1 MAKSTTDVDNL
12 VINVLTEDQYIQA
25 LNNGEIDTNQLYL
38 TPEKKLIKSIS
49 QSEYDSMKNAG
60 TLDSDILYVTPAED
74 ISDATQSQSGY
85 MSASDKA
92 KLDNIAS
99 GANYYVHPSYTSK
112 SNGFYKVTV
121 DNTGHVSGT
130 TSVSKSDIT
139 TALGYTPPTQN
150 TTYSAASSFD
160 LGLVKIGS
168 NITGASDG
176 TISVTYNNVVNALG
190 YTPSSQNTTY
200 SAATSSTLGLVK
212 IGSNITN
219 SYGTI
224 SLTKSNV
231 TNALGYTPPTSD
243 TNTWRG
249 IQNTL
254 TSDSTSDSLSAA
266 QGKVLKRLVDGKA
279 PASHTHTKSQI
290 TDFPTSM
297 PASDV
302 SAWAKAATKPS
313 YTKAEV
319 GLGNVDNTADV
330 DKSVKFATSAGSAGN
345 GVVTSSVGYDGSPGY
360 VRFDDG
366 VQICWGV
373 GYTGDARGSF
383 SFPQSFLHPPCVMI
397 SGTGAYR
404 YAFYITNNTS
414 SGFDYYRDGS
424 GSTVNPQYAA
434 FGRWK

>member
-176 TISVTYNNVVNALG
+176 TINVTYNNVVNALG

-266 QGKVLKRLVDGKA
+266 QGKVLKGLVDGKA
-279 PASHTHTKSQI
+279 SSYHTH
-290 TDFPTSM
+290 
-297 PASDV
+297 
-302 SAWAKAATKPS
+302 
-313 YTKAEV
+313 YY
-319 GLGNVDNTADV
+319 
-330 DKSVKFATSAGSAGN
+330 AGSSTIGGSADSVNSFTFAAQTSDPGAG
-345 GVVTSSVGYDGSPGY
+345 SSLTTN
-360 VRFDDG
+360 
-366 VQICWGV
+366 QILFI
-373 GYTGDARGSF
+373 Y
-383 SFPQSFLHPPCVMI
+383 
-397 SGTGAYR
+397 
-404 YAFYITNNTS
+404 
-414 SGFDYYRDGS
+414 
-424 GSTVNPQYAA
+424 
-434 FGRWK
+434 K

>member
-38 TPEKKLIKSIS
+38 TPEKKLIKSTS

-139 TALGYTPPTQN
+139 TALGYTP
-150 TTYSAASSFD
+150 
-160 LGLVKIGS
+160 
-168 NITGASDG
+168 
-176 TISVTYNNVVNALG
+176 
-190 YTPSSQNTTY
+190 SSQNTTY

-266 QGKVLKRLVDGKA
+266 QGKVLKGLVDGKA
-279 PASHTHTKSQI
+279 SSYHTH
-290 TDFPTSM
+290 
-297 PASDV
+297 
-302 SAWAKAATKPS
+302 
-313 YTKAEV
+313 YY
-319 GLGNVDNTADV
+319 
-330 DKSVKFATSAGSAGN
+330 AGSSTIGGSADSVNSFTFAAQTSDPGAG
-345 GVVTSSVGYDGSPGY
+345 SSLTTN
-360 VRFDDG
+360 
-366 VQICWGV
+366 QILFI
-373 GYTGDARGSF
+373 Y
-383 SFPQSFLHPPCVMI
+383 
-397 SGTGAYR
+397 
-404 YAFYITNNTS
+404 
-414 SGFDYYRDGS
+414 
-424 GSTVNPQYAA
+424 
-434 FGRWK
+434 K

>member
-49 QSEYDSMKNAG
+49 QSEYDSMKNAN

-190 YTPSSQNTTY
+190 YTP
-200 SAATSSTLGLVK
+200 
-212 IGSNITN
+212 
-219 SYGTI
+219 
-224 SLTKSNV
+224 
-231 TNALGYTPPTSD
+231 PTSD

-266 QGKVLKRLVDGKA
+266 QGKVLKGLVDGKA
-279 PASHTHTKSQI
+279 SSYHTH
-290 TDFPTSM
+290 
-297 PASDV
+297 
-302 SAWAKAATKPS
+302 
-313 YTKAEV
+313 YY
-319 GLGNVDNTADV
+319 
-330 DKSVKFATSAGSAGN
+330 AGSSTIGGSADSVNSFTFAAQTSDPGAG
-345 GVVTSSVGYDGSPGY
+345 SSLTTN
-360 VRFDDG
+360 
-366 VQICWGV
+366 QILFI
-373 GYTGDARGSF
+373 Y
-383 SFPQSFLHPPCVMI
+383 
-397 SGTGAYR
+397 
-404 YAFYITNNTS
+404 
-414 SGFDYYRDGS
+414 
-424 GSTVNPQYAA
+424 
-434 FGRWK
+434 K

>member
-139 TALGYTPPTQN
+139 T
-150 TTYSAASSFD
+150 
-160 LGLVKIGS
+160 
-168 NITGASDG
+168 
-176 TISVTYNNVVNALG
+176 ALG